1 MTSTIIEGKTKVI
14 RRGENVGEVI
24 LETKDELTG
33 GDAAKRETIQGIA
46 ILKTTQTSNVFRL
59 LESHGIPSS
68 FIRPR
73 DERSIVCHECDMLP
87 LELVSRRYAY
97 GSFLYREPEM
107 ASTRER
113 PLRFDEVRREIF
125 HKHAVVM
132 PPLVEAP
139 IQLEEGRA
147 RELYLR
153 DGAWQPGVYT
163 DPLVQIDG
171 GRWFLYPAK
180 APLEGATPLMETAA
194 VLDAA
199 EVARVEEEIMAPTFA
214 VLEQAWAAIETEDGP
229 VALVD
234 LKIEVGR
241 RKSDGLLVVADVI
254 DNDSWRIW
262 PGGDPTRQLDKQCF
276 REDHPLHEV
285 AEKYQLVTALSERF
299 VAAPSA

>member
-14 RRGENVGEVI
+14 RRGEKDGEVI

-46 ILKTTQTSNVFRL
+46 ASKTTQTSNVFRL
-59 LESHGIPSS
+59 LESHGIPTS
-68 FIRPR
+68 FIRPL

-97 GSFLYREPEM
+97 GSFLQREPEL
-107 ASTRER
+107 ANARER
-113 PLRFDEVRREIF
+113 PLRFDEVRQELF

-132 PPLVEAP
+132 PPLVETP
-139 IQLEEGRA
+139 IQMEEGEA
-147 RELYLR
+147 RKLYLH
-153 DGAWQPGVYT
+153 DGKWQPGVHT

-171 GRWFLYPAK
+171 GRWFLYSAH
-180 APLEGATPLMETAA
+180 APLAGATPLMETTA

-199 EVARVEEEIMAPTFA
+199 EVVRVEEEIMAPTFE
-214 VLEQAWAAIETEDGP
+214 VLEQAWAAIETADGP

-234 LKIEVGR
+234 MKIEVGR
-241 RKSDGLLVVADVI
+241 RKSDGVLVVADVI

-262 PGGDPTRQLDKQCF
+262 PGADPTRQLDKQCF

-285 AEKYQLVTALSERF
+285 AEKYELVTALSERF
-299 VAAPSA
+299 VATPSA